1 LVDGEEVKPTLST
14 AQTRPAQEQPRSR
27 RDREWWSR
35 TRSAD
40 VPPDY
45 WETTRSP
52 IVSLA
57 FILPILA
64 TYEAGVAILGGS
76 AADSVR
82 TGADAWI
89 RQVFGSVGMTGRL
102 VLPMA
107 VIGVL
112 LIWQLIGK
120 RSWRFSPWTI
130 MGMAFESCALALA
143 LVGVSRLLDMG
154 FSRLEAAPLMQVGE
168 SRQTLALLGYLGA
181 GVYEEALFR
190 LGLVP
195 LLFQGLRLLHMP
207 MLFSST
213 LAVTGSALMFSLAH
227 HAGGPGET
235 FTWFA
240 FVFRWTAG
248 VFFAGIFLGR
258 GFGVAVGTHAAYD
271 ILVGLPGLP

>member
-1 LVDGEEVKPTLST
+1 MDEGVKPTLST
-14 AQTRPAQEQPRSR
+14 AQPRPSREQPRSS

-35 TRSAD
+35 ARSAD

-89 RQVFGSVGMTGRL
+89 RQAFGSAGMTGRL

-112 LIWQLIGK
+112 SIWQLVGT
-120 RSWRFSPWTI
+120 RSWRFSPWTLI
-130 MGMAFESCALALA
+130 GMAAESLALALA

-154 FSRLEAAPLMQVGE
+154 FSRLEAAPLIELGG

-195 LLFQGLRLLHMP
+195 LLFHGFRLFHMP
-207 MLFSST
+207 ALFSST

-271 ILVGLPGLP
+271 ILVGLPDLS